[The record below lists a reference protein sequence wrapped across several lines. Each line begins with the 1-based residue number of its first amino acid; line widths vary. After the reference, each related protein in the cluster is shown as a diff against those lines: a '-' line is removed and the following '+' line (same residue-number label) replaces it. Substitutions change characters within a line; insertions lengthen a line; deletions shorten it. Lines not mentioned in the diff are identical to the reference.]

1 MSNHHHHHH
10 HHHNHFNDKMKFS
23 KAFFVATTLNIV
35 FVIIEYLWGFFS
47 NSTSLMAD
55 ASHNLSDVLG
65 LIFAWFAIYL
75 SKRKINSNN
84 YTYGFKNITILS
96 ALLNSIL
103 LLVACGFIAYESI
116 YKIYNFN
123 ALASEVHSQT
133 IIIVAAI
140 GIVINGFSAWLFIK
154 DSQDDLNIRGAF
166 LHLFADTLI
175 SLGVVITGILIYYT
189 NYTLLDPIISLG
201 ITAIIAFSSW
211 NLLIQSLRLSLNGV
225 PQAINIEEVKNF
237 LLSQAHI
244 KDLHDLHI
252 WAIGTSNFAL
262 IVHLVCE
269 KNTFTNINNND
280 DYLQQIRNKL
290 WENFHISHSTLQL
303 ETNPEKCMQHLRCN

>member
-10 HHHNHFNDKMKFS
+10 HHHNHFNDKTKFS
-23 KAFFVATTLNIV
+23 KAFFVATTLNLV

-55 ASHNLSDVLG
+55 ALG

-103 LLVACGFIAYESI
+103 LLVACSFIAYESI

-211 NLLIQSLRLSLNGV
+211 NLLIQSLRLSLN
-225 PQAINIEEVKNF
+225 
-237 LLSQAHI
+237 
-244 KDLHDLHI
+244 
-252 WAIGTSNFAL
+252 
-262 IVHLVCE
+262 
-269 KNTFTNINNND
+269 
-280 DYLQQIRNKL
+280 
-290 WENFHISHSTLQL
+290 
-303 ETNPEKCMQHLRCN
+303 

>member
-1 MSNHHHHHH
+1 MSKHHHH
-10 HHHNHFNDKMKFS
+10 HHHNHFNDKTKFS

-123 ALASEVHSQT
+123 ALANEVHSQT

-175 SLGVVITGILIYYT
+175 SLGVVITGIFSICVRPWYLS
-189 NYTLLDPIISLG
+189 IISWSG
-201 ITAIIAFSSW
+201 VSSSEVAI
-211 NLLIQSLRLSLNGV
+211 
-225 PQAINIEEVKNF
+225 
-237 LLSQAHI
+237 
-244 KDLHDLHI
+244 
-252 WAIGTSNFAL
+252 
-262 IVHLVCE
+262 
-269 KNTFTNINNND
+269 
-280 DYLQQIRNKL
+280 
-290 WENFHISHSTLQL
+290 
-303 ETNPEKCMQHLRCN
+303 M